1 MNQARH
7 VVVIDDEQEL
17 CELLAM
23 RLEHHGYRVTT
34 SATGKGGLALLGGD
48 PVDAMILDLRLGDS
62 DGLDVLSEVHK
73 RAPDVPVV
81 ILTAHGTIQTAVE
94 AMQRGA
100 YGFLTK
106 PFHDHDLLQKLG
118 NAVER
123 STLRREVAGLRRIV
137 GGEDVES
144 RLLGTS
150 AAIARVRELI
160 ARIAPSDAT
169 VLSEGES
176 GTGKELCARMLHELS
191 LRKAGPFVAV
201 NCGALPS
208 ELLESELFGHVR
220 GAFTGA
226 IRDKAGLFAAA
237 RGGTL
242 FLDEIGESSI
252 AVQVKLLRVLQER
265 RYARVGSTQEEEAD
279 VRVLAATNR
288 ELRALVAD
296 GQFREDLFYRL
307 HVVPLRVPPLR
318 ERDSDVRFLATLFLE
333 RSAARH
339 GMPVPRLSRDAMD
352 ALLSHPW
359 PGNVRELANV
369 MEAALLMSRSN
380 EIHAKDLSLPT
391 GALTSA
397 STSTSVAAPG
407 NGPPSG
413 LHAVAPRASGY
424 QHDAQLGAMIVTL
437 SEDSAPLP
445 PLREARDAFE
455 KAYIIESLKRSG
467 GNVAAAARVAGR
479 NRTDFYELLR
489 RHGLSPASFK
499 ESLPGYPDH
508 LRQRTRARPGPRPW
522 A

>member
-1 MNQARH
+1 MIASPH
-7 VVVIDDEQEL
+7 VVVVDDEQEL

-23 RLEHHGYRVTT
+23 RLEHHGYRVSTAT
-34 SATGKGGLALLGGD
+34 SGRAGLSLLGES
-48 PVDAMILDLRLGDS
+48 PVDAMILDLRLGDAS
-62 DGLDVLSEVHK
+62 GLEVLNEVQK

-81 ILTAHGTIQTAVE
+81 ILTAHGTIETAVE

-106 PFHDHDLLQKLG
+106 PFHDHDLLQRLSH
-118 NAVER
+118 AVER
-123 STLRREVAGLRRIV
+123 SKLRREVAGLRRVV
-137 GGEDVES
+137 GGEGEV

-150 AAIARVRELI
+150 DAITRVRELI

-169 VLSEGES
+169 VLIQGES
-176 GTGKELCARMLHELS
+176 GTGKELCARMLHDQS
-191 LRKAGPFVAV
+191 LRSSGPFVAV

-226 IRDKAGLFAAA
+226 INNKQGLFTAAS
-237 RGGTL
+237 GGTL
-242 FLDEIGESSI
+242 FLDEIGESSL

-265 RYARVGSTQEEEAD
+265 RFARVGSTQEEEAD

-288 ELRALVAD
+288 DLRTLVAE
-296 GQFREDLFYRL
+296 GRFREDLFYRL
-307 HVVPLRVPPLR
+307 HVVPLSVPPLR
-318 ERDSDVRFLATLFLE
+318 ERKSDIPFLSTVFLE

-339 GMPVPRLSRDAMD
+339 GLPTPRLSRDAMD
-352 ALLSHPW
+352 ALLAHPW

-380 EIHAKDLSLPT
+380 EIRANNLPLPD
-391 GALTSA
+391 APA
-397 STSTSVAAPG
+397 SEKAPS
-407 NGPPSG
+407 PASSPKSG
-413 LHAVAPRASGY
+413 LQPVPSL
-424 QHDAQLGAMIVTL
+424 AQIELSLGAMITQL
-437 SEDSAPLP
+437 SQDQSTPLP
-445 PLREARDAFE
+445 SLREARDAFE

-467 GNVAAAARVAGR
+467 GNVAAAARIAGR

-499 ESLPGYPDH
+499 DLLPAR
-508 LRQRTRARPGPRPW
+508 LRVVG
-522 A
+522 